1 MERYKLGHLLGKGA
15 FGDVFL
21 ATDRKTNRKVAM
33 KKLSKSVIPDLAEM
47 ERSMQEFSILVSL
60 GHKNVIQLI
69 EVVSDA
75 QSIGIVMEFA
85 GASCFYYAGLA
96 LGVLVPVIPPSLAP
110 RPFDFITHHVAG
122 TLLLISVRTPPHP
135 TPPPRPLYPIHT
147 TRWRHSG
154 RATYWSA

>member
-21 ATDRKTNRKVAM
+21 ATDRKTNRKVAI
-33 KKLSKSVIPDLAEM
+33 KKLAKGVIQDLAEM

-85 GASCFYYAGLA
+85 GAWCYQDGYL
-96 LGVLVPVIPPSLAP
+96 
-110 RPFDFITHHVAG
+110 D
-122 TLLLISVRTPPHP
+122 TLLRVFSIPQPFSCVPWCSAILCPFFCWHACLYPYHP
-135 TPPPRPLYPIHT
+135 TLNFSSTFLFLFSFLNRQVVALWQSP
-147 TRWRHSG
+147 
-154 RATYWSA
+154 

>member
-21 ATDRKTNRKVAM
+21 ATDRKTNRKVAL

-85 GASCFYYAGLA
+85 GASLGCWLA
-96 LGVLVPVIPPSLAP
+96 LWCGGGGPGPCV
-110 RPFDFITHHVAG
+110 
-122 TLLLISVRTPPHP
+122 
-135 TPPPRPLYPIHT
+135 
-147 TRWRHSG
+147 
-154 RATYWSA
+154 

>member
-21 ATDRKTNRKVAM
+21 ATDRKTNRKVAI
-33 KKLSKSVIPDLAEM
+33 KKLAKGVIQDLAEM

-85 GASCFYYAGLA
+85 GAWCYQDGCLLVFFFFFSIPQPFSWVPGVVLYFAPFLLA
-96 LGVLVPVIPPSLAP
+96 RLLMPVSSHSP
-110 RPFDFITHHVAG
+110 
-122 TLLLISVRTPPHP
+122 
-135 TPPPRPLYPIHT
+135 PLYRIFNT
-147 TRWRHSG
+147 TFSFLNRQVVALWQRP
-154 RATYWSA
+154 